1 MNHSGTAGHP
11 PQDRHPVGAAPG
23 QIGLLRILRVTQHH
37 DRTRPRR
44 EEQRNSTISRAIHQ
58 PRLARQIINW
68 RAGRAVDIEDG
79 RRTHVE
85 IEPQFVLCGLQR
97 HNLPVMFCPNSK
109 CPDFVDTGKHGEY
122 VAGITSCPYCG
133 EVLVDTL
140 PTATEPPVE
149 EPVIGQGAPELY
161 QPDEDLEPVFETSDP
176 TEVPV
181 VRSFLDAHGIPH
193 VLVGEERFD
202 AFRGALSPF
211 RFNPRAG
218 VVAFLVPLQ
227 YAEAAR
233 DLLVELEKD
242 E

>member
-1 MNHSGTAGHP
+1 
-11 PQDRHPVGAAPG
+11 
-23 QIGLLRILRVTQHH
+23 
-37 DRTRPRR
+37 
-44 EEQRNSTISRAIHQ
+44 
-58 PRLARQIINW
+58 
-68 RAGRAVDIEDG
+68 
-79 RRTHVE
+79 
-85 IEPQFVLCGLQR
+85 
-97 HNLPVMFCPNSK
+97 MFCPNSK

-133 EVLVDTL
+133 EVLVENL
-140 PTATEPPVE
+140 ASHAEPPLE
-149 EPVIGQGAPELY
+149 EPVGLGERVEQTY
-161 QPDEDLEPVFETSDP
+161 QTEEDLEPVFETSDP

-193 VLVGEERFD
+193 VMVGEERFD

-233 DLLVELEKD
+233 DLLIELEKD